1 MQEEQF
7 MNNEAIDILSFFQVR
22 RSSDDR
28 LRLYREADII
38 GNDIIF
44 PYYDN
49 QSNSFMNRKSFYL
62 ENQTEYPEDFIGA
75 WEWSAIPSINNPS
88 NDYVTLNYV
97 NDISGIEISYYKSC
111 NTMDEL
117 IKKINTG
124 IDLTFE
130 SDQALLAVRK
140 GREYDDYSQGT
151 APSIA

>member
-1 MQEEQF
+1 

-62 ENQTEYPEDFIGA
+62 EN
-75 WEWSAIPSINNPS
+75 
-88 NDYVTLNYV
+88 
-97 NDISGIEISYYKSC
+97 
-111 NTMDEL
+111 
-117 IKKINTG
+117 
-124 IDLTFE
+124 
-130 SDQALLAVRK
+130 
-140 GREYDDYSQGT
+140 
-151 APSIA
+151 